1 MKKHILSI
9 AAFLLCVGSIS
20 ATPKYKKQSVPVE
33 QRVEDLLKR
42 MTLEEKI
49 AQMQHIHAKHYN
61 NDGTVDFERLRQNT
75 GGLSRGCME
84 AFPYTPKH
92 YVAHGSPQGGLNLAT
107 VAGGRYELYNV
118 YLPPFKMII
127 DECAP
132 LSIMNSYSTNLKKL
146 Q

>member
-84 AFPYTPKH
+84 AFPYTLQQ
-92 YVAHGSPQGGLNLAT
+92 YVNAVCEIQTEMLEEMAYQIGLEARSIGARQVLPQ
-107 VAGGRYELYNV
+107 
-118 YLPPFKMII
+118 F
-127 DECAP
+127 
-132 LSIMNSYSTNLKKL
+132 
-146 Q
+146 